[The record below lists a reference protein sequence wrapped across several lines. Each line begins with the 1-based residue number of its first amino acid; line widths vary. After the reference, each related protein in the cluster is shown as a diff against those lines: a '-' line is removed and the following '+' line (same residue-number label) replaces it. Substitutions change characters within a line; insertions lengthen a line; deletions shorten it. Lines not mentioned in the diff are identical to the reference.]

1 MITESVWSAAD
12 TTPEA
17 IEQALRDLLVERHT
31 ANPDATLARVLNMVV
46 VVDRQW
52 SGEIANRLRGVGQH
66 RASRTIVCQVDP
78 GRTTLDA
85 TVSIASDEADGERA
99 AQAVELVVLD
109 VGPRHLP
116 SLATILDPLVV
127 TDLLT
132 VAWSPHGH
140 EEAGE
145 ALRRVAQ
152 VVLIDAVDDPDPA
165 DGLAAA
171 AALAERVRVVDLAW
185 LRSAPWRERVAAL
198 FDPPGDLRRELER
211 IDAVTIRHE
220 PASAA
225 AALLLLGW
233 LAERLG
239 WTPSVL
245 PAAPDGALSGLARGP
260 EHDVRL
266 TLEPSTLDVRGLAG
280 LTIHTTGGV
289 ELVLDRGPGGLR
301 AVRRDGDGAEHRWT
315 IMGASRGEGG
325 ILGEGIRQAL
335 LRDPLYRPALLIAQ
349 ALAG

>member
-1 MITESVWSAAD
+1 MRTDSVWSAGD

-17 IEQALRDLLVERHT
+17 IERALRELLVERY
-31 ANPDATLARVLNMVV
+31 AQNPDASPARVLNLVV

-52 SGEIANRLRGVGQH
+52 SGEIANRLAQVGQY

-85 TVSIASDEADGERA
+85 TVSVASDQAGDER

-116 SLATILDPLVV
+116 NLETVLGPLVV

-140 EEAGE
+140 EEALD
-145 ALRRVAQ
+145 ALLRVSE
-152 VVLIDAVDDPDPA
+152 VILVDSVDDPDPA
-165 DGLAAA
+165 RALGRAAGLAD
-171 AALAERVRVVDLAW
+171 RVRVVDLAW

-198 FDPPGDLRRELER
+198 FDPPEDLRRELDR
-211 IDAVTIRHE
+211 ISAVTVRHE
-220 PASAA
+220 PSSAA
-225 AALLLLGW
+225 AGLLLLGW
-233 LAERLG
+233 LADRLG
-239 WTPSVL
+239 WTPVALS
-245 PAAPDGALSGLARGP
+245 PANGGGARGDARAPD
-260 EHDVRL
+260 HDVRL
-266 TLEPSTLDVRGLAG
+266 ALEISTLDVRGLSG
-280 LTIHTTGGV
+280 LTVETTSGARIA
-289 ELVLDRGPGGLR
+289 LDRGPGGLQ
-301 AVRRDGDGAEHRWT
+301 AVRRDPDGAEHPWT

-335 LRDPLYRPALLIAQ
+335 LRDPLYQPALLAAW